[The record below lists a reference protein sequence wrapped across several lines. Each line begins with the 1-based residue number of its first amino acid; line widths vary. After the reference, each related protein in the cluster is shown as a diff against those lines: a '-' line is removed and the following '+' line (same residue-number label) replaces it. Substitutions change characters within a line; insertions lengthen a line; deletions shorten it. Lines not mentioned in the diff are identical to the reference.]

1 MGGCVAGQSKK
12 TTYYTAFNAASAVGN
27 IVAPYLFNSKD
38 APSYNPAMKG
48 IMTIFCICGGVY
60 VLQIFNILYLN
71 RKKEAQRVA
80 LGLPAKFTDHSMD
93 RKFVEATDEEV
104 HGEAGLEDQTDKKN
118 PFYVYLL

>member
-27 IVAPYLFNSKD
+27 IVAPYLFDAKD

-48 IMTIFCICGGVY
+48 IMTIFCICAGVY
-60 VLQIFNILYLN
+60 ALQIFNIMYLN
-71 RKKEAQRVA
+71 RKKEQQRVA
-80 LGLPAKFTDHSMD
+80 LGLPAKVVDHSMD
-93 RKFVEATDEEV
+93 RKWVESTGEEV
-104 HGEAGLEDQTDKKN
+104 HGEAGLEDQTDKQN